1 MQPLTPPFVHLN
13 LRRNPFGEL
22 PPEERPR
29 LAVVDVGR
37 WIEPLAAQPG
47 FALQVLGDAGR
58 GKTTHLLALRE
69 ALPEASYRH
78 ICEGERVPARAIVPG
93 RPTIIDECQRLL
105 PRARRR
111 VFARGDPLLLGS
123 HEDHEPELRRA
134 GYEVETIRPAD
145 DLGRE
150 RLVSIVEARIEGAR
164 RSQGPVPGVS
174 DEALDALRERYA
186 TDVRAMEHC
195 LYEVFQRLS
204 EIRNVEVFDLDRYR
218 G

>member
-1 MQPLTPPFVHLN
+1 MQPLTLPFAHLN

-37 WIEPLAAQPG
+37 WVEPLMARPG

-78 ICEGERVPARAIVPG
+78 ITEGERVPARAIVTG
-93 RPTIIDECQRLL
+93 RPTIIDECQRLS

-111 VFARGDPLLLGS
+111 VFARGVPLLLGS
-123 HEDHEPELRRA
+123 HEDHEPELRRS
-134 GYEVETIRPAD
+134 GYEVDTIRPAET
-145 DLGRE
+145 LARE
-150 RLVSIVEARIEGAR
+150 RLVSILEARIEASR
-164 RSQGPVPGVS
+164 RAPGPVPTVS
-174 DEALDALRERYA
+174 DEAVDALRERYG

-195 LYEVFQRLS
+195 LYEVFQLLS
-204 EIRNVEVFDLDRYR
+204 EIRDVEVFDLDPGR